1 MGKNSKSSRKGKKAW
16 RANISTADTDEFI
29 TQQALEE
36 RSGGPLDAVP
46 SESLFFVDKSKD
58 TTIEKK
64 TKKHREKIL
73 HCDSVLQRNSLVPPL
88 KAAPKPKRKR
98 KEKDGAKPPSKKPA
112 ALSIVTRD
120 EADEPKNLP
129 CDVWEE
135 GDGNVSSDPGTQ
147 TKKKKKKRL
156 AIAAPH
162 VEVPAVEI
170 DAPGCSY
177 NPTFA
182 DHQEALG
189 VAVAQEMVKIYQKD
203 LKPPKVPRIVRGPGH
218 PIDEEDLF
226 FLEADAD
233 DEDEEEDEGVVVDGS
248 LPSAGSRA
256 VKVKKLTK
264 ADLNRIAR
272 RKANL
277 RAEQEKK
284 EKLKLKKDVLR
295 LPEIIEDIKD
305 HDEEAEKLRLRR
317 KVARAERRAQ
327 EPPRLGKHK
336 FKPARVQV
344 LLTEE
349 VTGSLRQIK
358 GCYTLARDRFKSLE
372 RRGIIEP
379 RVKVGRPTR
388 KKRVEYVQGSK
399 GQKAREMHEAREAE
413 RELSK
418 HALAVVPV

>member
-1 MGKNSKSSRKGKKAW
+1 MGKKSKTSRKGKKAW

-29 TQQALEE
+29 TQQAIEE

-46 SESLFFVDKSKD
+46 NESLYFVDKSKD
-58 TTIEKK
+58 TKVEKK
-64 TKKHREKIL
+64 TKKHREKVL

-88 KAAPKPKRKR
+88 KAPLKPKRKR

-112 ALSIVTRD
+112 AVSIVTKD
-120 EADEPKNLP
+120 EAVEEKNLP
-129 CDVWEE
+129 ADVWEE
-135 GDGNVSSDPGTQ
+135 GDGNLSSDPGSQ
-147 TKKKKKKRL
+147 AKKKKKKL
-156 AIAAPH
+156 ASVAHP
-162 VEVPAVEI
+162 VEAPAVEI

-189 VAVAQEMVKIYQKD
+189 AAVAQEMVKVYQKV
-203 LKPPKVPRIVRGPGH
+203 LQPPEVPRIVRGPGH
-218 PIDEEDLF
+218 PTDEEDLF
-226 FLEADAD
+226 FLDVDA
-233 DEDEEEDEGVVVDGS
+233 EDEEEEEEEGVVVDGS
-248 LPSAGSRA
+248 VPPADSRA
-256 VKVKKLTK
+256 VKVKKLTR

-277 RAEQEKK
+277 RAEKEKQEK
-284 EKLKLKKDVLR
+284 LRLKKDVLR
-295 LPEIIEDIKD
+295 LPDIIEDINA
-305 HDEEAEKLRLRR
+305 HDEEAEKFRLRR
-317 KVARAERRAQ
+317 MVARAERRAH

-336 FKPARVQV
+336 FKPAPVQV

-379 RVKVGRPTR
+379 RVKVGRNIR
-388 KKRVEYVQGSK
+388 KKRAEYVQGSK
-399 GQKAREMHEAREAE
+399 GQKERDMHAALEAE
-413 RELSK
+413 REVSK
-418 HALAVVPV
+418 HALSVVPV